1 MNSSFS
7 PHSSTGALFQ
17 HPLTSSAARVSLAA
31 FCTFFPAL
39 DAAALASAAA
49 VLAFFETASLAARAA
64 ALASR
69 GEADP
74 AGTEG
79 ASAEADDDAEAPALG
94 VVAAER
100 SAGVEARDERGVN
113 DFLRDS
119 PSFFERVRFSSVRAA
134 AAESAILFFLFL
146 EREWL
151 RGGGGGR
158 EVKVSEMFFGFDGFI
173 GRRRRRRQGVSCR
186 NWGASLAVRARREF
200 LNWFRRGAV

>member
-49 VLAFFETASLAARAA
+49 ALAFFETASLAARAA

-134 AAESAILFFLFL
+134 AAESAIFFFCFW
-146 EREWL
+146 RES
-151 RGGGGGR
+151 GYGEVVAEGR
-158 EVKVSEMFFGFDGFI
+158 
-173 GRRRRRRQGVSCR
+173 
-186 NWGASLAVRARREF
+186 
-200 LNWFRRGAV
+200 